1 MSKLTMDELLAKSDL
16 KSLKPGDVI
25 EATITS
31 IRKHEIWLDIGPYG
45 IGVVMRREIGH
56 GQVLEVGQAIS
67 ASVVDPEIED
77 GHALLSLRK
86 PPKIVAGMS

>member
-1 MSKLTMDELLAKSDL
+1 MDELLAESDL

-31 IRKHEIWLDIGPYG
+31 IRKHEIWLDLGPHG

-56 GQVLEVGQAIS
+56 GQTLEVGQTVS

-77 GHALLSLRK
+77 G
-86 PPKIVAGMS
+86 